1 MQRRSCGAPRS
12 WRLRGGRCPWPIGR
26 SCRTL
31 GDRVSLSGPL
41 GSGGWRLGPVR
52 GGRNGTVL
60 ARVVGV
66 CSVWV
71 VLLCLCLYAR
81 QSHGILTV
89 RGMGWWHA
97 HRARR
102 GRAHC
107 SVDDGAV
114 PLGQPPPLLSLR
126 CACLRLTWCPSPGC
140 LVHVSGLRFASST
153 LQTFLP
159 PRSTRPALCACHGIG
174 GGRSVRVRTS
184 SGVLPRFHCLPVMVP
199 AAAPLAGALAPSR
212 CFSPPSR

>member
-31 GDRVSLSGPL
+31 GDRVSLSGQL

-60 ARVVGV
+60 ASVVGV

-71 VLLCLCLYAR
+71 VLLCLCSYAR

-102 GRAHC
+102 GRSHC
-107 SVDDGAV
+107 SVDDGGRSKCDSHLFFTAASS
-114 PLGQPPPLLSLR
+114 LSP
-126 CACLRLTWCPSPGC
+126 LRLFAPHMMPSPGC
-140 LVHVSGLRFASST
+140 LVHVSGLVEPAPLRVVDAPNLPASEVD
-153 LQTFLP
+153 
-159 PRSTRPALCACHGIG
+159 STRPL
-174 GGRSVRVRTS
+174 
-184 SGVLPRFHCLPVMVP
+184 CLP
-199 AAAPLAGALAPSR
+199 
-212 CFSPPSR
+212 